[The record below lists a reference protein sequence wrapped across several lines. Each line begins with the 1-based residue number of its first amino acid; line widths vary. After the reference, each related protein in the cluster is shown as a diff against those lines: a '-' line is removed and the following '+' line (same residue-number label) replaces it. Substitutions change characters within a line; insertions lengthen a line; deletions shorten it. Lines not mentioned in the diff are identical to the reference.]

1 MPKLTSTGSCTNWQY
16 SWFEAKQNEVAA
28 EVADLFSKYRLSEAL
43 MAVYKLFWDEFSSWY
58 LEMIK
63 PAYGQPINRKVY
75 EATIGF
81 FDNVACICSIRSCH
95 LSQKSCGSIFATVK
109 TVRA

>member
-1 MPKLTSTGSCTNWQY
+1 M
-16 SWFEAKQNEVAA
+16 AA

-81 FDNVACICSIRSCH
+81 FDNLLHLLHPFIAIYYRGVVAASLRPY
-95 LSQKSCGSIFATVK
+95 
-109 TVRA
+109 RR